1 MQAAAAPA
9 TRTGEAP
16 RFSLKALCPARARAA
31 IICVDPAMSATFDVI
46 ETRKRSGTD
55 DWEVQIKRRDRAP
68 SYGPGQRHQQN
79 EGWWVTHEEITDE
92 RFGAPTAY
100 VDLSCRRLWW
110 AFACSSMTW

>member
-1 MQAAAAPA
+1 
-9 TRTGEAP
+9 
-16 RFSLKALCPARARAA
+16 
-31 IICVDPAMSATFDVI
+31 MSATFDVI

-92 RFGAPTAY
+92 RFGAQAATLRDQADEQVLKKKMEQDAAEEVAP
-100 VDLSCRRLWW
+100 
-110 AFACSSMTW
+110 